1 MNTIPEMQKYMA
13 GKVIERGF
21 DTQDGVDLGLLLTE
35 EVGELAKAIRKRHIG
50 VASDAVVG
58 DIGLECADILI
69 YLLQIAT
76 YYKVDLQ
83 QAFLEKEAINNTRKW
98 GFKG

>member
-1 MNTIPEMQKYMA
+1 MNTIPEMQEYMTK
-13 GKVIERGF
+13 KVIERGF

-50 VASDAVVG
+50 VATDAKVG
-58 DIGLECADILI
+58 DIGLECADIFI

-76 YYKVDLQ
+76 YYKVDLHD
-83 QAFLEKEAINNTRKW
+83 AFIQKEAINNTRTW
-98 GFKG
+98 GVKG